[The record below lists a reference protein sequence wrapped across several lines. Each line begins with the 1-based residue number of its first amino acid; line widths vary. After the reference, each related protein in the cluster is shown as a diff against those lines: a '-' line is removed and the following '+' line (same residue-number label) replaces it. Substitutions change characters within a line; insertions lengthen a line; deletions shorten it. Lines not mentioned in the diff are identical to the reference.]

1 MTVTLSDE
9 QYKNLCTN
17 FILEEMK
24 MMRIKTASIEVE
36 KVEVVV

>member
-1 MTVTLSDE
+1 GTE
-9 QYKNLCTN
+9 ATN